1 MREPVSAQAQRVL
14 GVLSGERCHLS
25 AEEIQA
31 RLGDVG
37 TATVYR
43 SLERLAQLGLA
54 RRLDVGQKS
63 ALYEA
68 AREEHM
74 HFVCE
79 RCGRVYDI
87 PADLSGVAR
96 EAAKVCGHQ
105 AEWSEVTARGVCK
118 ACLAREAGGLPT

>member
-1 MREPVSAQAQRVL
+1 MREQVSAQAQRVL

-25 AEEIQA
+25 AEEILG
-31 RLGDVG
+31 RLDGVG

-43 SLERLAQLGLA
+43 ALERLTEKGLV
-54 RRLDVGQKS
+54 RRLDVGQKRV
-63 ALYEA
+63 LYEY
-68 AREEHM
+68 AREKHM

-79 RCGRVYDI
+79 RCGRVFDI
-87 PADLSGVAR
+87 PADLSGVVL

-118 ACLAREAGGLPT
+118 DCLAREAGDFQ

>member
-1 MREPVSAQAQRVL
+1 MRETVSAQAQRVL
-14 GVLSGERCHLS
+14 DVLSAERCHLS

-31 RLGDVG
+31 RLGGVG

-43 SLERLAQLGLA
+43 ALDRLTQLGLA
-54 RRLDVGQKS
+54 RRLCAGGKS
-63 ALYEA
+63 VLYER

-74 HFVCE
+74 HFVCV
-79 RCGRVYDI
+79 RCGRVHDI

-118 ACLAREAGGLPT
+118 DCLAREGHPS